1 MMGIA
6 AYNRGSRAISE
17 SIYGPPR
24 PLPSPKP
31 RSADWGEKTR
41 LAAEEKARRL
51 VKSNRRYGLTITP
64 DIIAGAVQLGV
75 KCCDA
80 VAMAAALLAIE
91 E

>member
-17 SIYGPPR
+17 SIYGPAR
-24 PLPSPKP
+24 PLPAPKP
-31 RSADWGEKTR
+31 RPASWGEKTR

-51 VKSNRRYGLTITP
+51 VKSNRRYGLPVTP
-64 DIIAGAVQLGV
+64 DFIAGAVQMSV
-75 KCCDA
+75 RCTDA
-80 VAMAAALLAIE
+80 VAQAAAILAIE